1 MKVKNIAI
9 SLPIS
14 EIFEHPDNPRK
25 NLGDISEL
33 TESIKKNGLM
43 QNLTVIPGHW
53 LTKEEYLRM
62 AKAEGVPKSTA
73 LMDFNREDWWSDEGY
88 TLLIG
93 HRRCAA
99 ARAAGIKFVICRIV
113 EDSTKNEQVG
123 IMLEENMQRS
133 DLTVFEQAE
142 GFQMMLDLGETV
154 DTLVDKTGFSKSTI
168 YHRTNL
174 AKLDREALKKV
185 DDESFQLSLSDLYEL
200 EKIKDIDTRNEI
212 LKKCSS
218 SNNIKWEVARA
229 VNKEKREKKIKEI
242 EKILEAKGIKE
253 ASDDLTNYKQ
263 VQRIYIA
270 NDGTAEELSD
280 DIPEN
285 AVFKKRDYYESLDF
299 VILAPITE
307 EEEESKEETE
317 EDKKQKRKN
326 EVGRNLEELEK
337 ELNQHLSDFFQLICD
352 DEFTFEKDLDYIKGL
367 WKQLI
372 KWEANISLSDLM
384 NTIKDLNEVED
395 DSEEYSQI
403 EQEALDMPFEKQLLI
418 FLYWESKYT
427 HIFKYWQAAP
437 TDEDVDRKMVLIKA
451 FEHHGFQLEE
461 EEQQFLNGTHELWK
475 EWEEIKNE

>member
-1 MKVKNIAI
+1 MKVRNMPAPI
-9 SLPIS
+9 PIS
-14 EIFEHPDNPRK
+14 KIYDHPDNPRK

-33 TESIKKNGLM
+33 TESVKKNGLM

-53 LTKEEYLRM
+53 LTEEEYL
-62 AKAEGVPKSTA
+62 KVNKDEGIPKSTA
-73 LMDFNREDWWSDEGY
+73 LTNFNREDWWSDEGY

-99 ARAAGIKFVICRIV
+99 ARAAGLEFVYCRIV

-154 DTLVDKTGFSKSTI
+154 DTLADKTGFSKSTI

-185 DDESFQLSLSDLYEL
+185 DDESFQLSISDLYEL
-200 EKIKDIDTRNEI
+200 EKIKDIDTRNKI

-218 SNNIKWEVARA
+218 SNNIKWEVDRA
-229 VNKEKREKKIKEI
+229 IRAEKREKKVKEI
-242 EKILEAKGIKE
+242 EKMLENKGIQE

-263 VQRIYIA
+263 IQRIYVA

-280 DIPEN
+280 DIPED
-285 AVFKKRDYYESLDF
+285 AVFKKRDYYESFDF

-307 EEEESKEETE
+307 EEEPKEETE

-372 KWEANISLSDLM
+372 KWEADISLSDLM

-403 EQEALDMPFEKQLLI
+403 EQEALDMPFEKQLLV
-418 FLYWESKYT
+418 FLYWESKYAQ
-427 HIFKYWQAAP
+427 IFRYWHVTP
-437 TDEDVDRKMVLIKA
+437 DEDSIDRKMVLIKA

-461 EEQQFLNGTHELWK
+461 EEQQLLNGTHELWK